1 MLFYYL
7 QETLT
12 ILLFIFI
19 ISFVH
24 VNVYFNHDI
33 LFLQRIN
40 IIASV
45 ENMIQFYFM
54 Q

>member
-19 ISFVH
+19 ISF